1 MAKKQE
7 NKKGILW
14 LLGGA
19 TLLFAISRGNGSD
32 SGSGSGSGG
41 GGSASDRPIS
51 DALLRNAFQVAKSK
65 YGATIAGQA
74 EQLYRKE
81 TRNFDSGQFRKTY
94 TPGMEQA
101 KGKDEFPY
109 GWGSLNDFLSQYPQ
123 YKGEFK
129 LVQMAENTT
138 GIQKKFV
145 YFPTLE
151 GAVMFVAYTINRRGN
166 PGYWRSFDEATAQAY
181 ANSLKSYPIKYT

>member
-7 NKKGILW
+7 KKKGFIWL
-14 LLGGA
+14 LLGGG
-19 TLLFAISRGNGSD
+19 LLLAASSGKKD
-32 SGSGSGSGG
+32 SGSGSGAGS
-41 GGSASDRPIS
+41 SASDRPIS
-51 DALLRNAFQVAKSK
+51 DALLQNAFQKAKAK
-65 YGATIAGQA
+65 YGATIAGQT

-101 KGKDEFPY
+101 TGKDEFPY
-109 GWGSLNDFLSQYPQ
+109 GWGSLNDFLAAFPQ

-129 LVQMAENTT
+129 LVAMTENNT
-138 GIQKKFV
+138 GITKKYV

-166 PGYWRSFDEATAQAY
+166 PGYWRSFDEAVAAAY
-181 ANSLKSYPIKYT
+181 ADSLNNYQIKYT